1 MQNTI
6 VQNQLKLFQKLY
18 SILPKIKIIKEKG
31 EFKNEVNTIYYH
43 KKRSFWFTKAEKGN
57 KFYYF
62 FGLKNSNNLS
72 LDKASLIIDISM
84 QEEFG
89 SDSIGTLINMLGNVK
104 LLLNEK
110 VLNKRYPNLDT
121 SDFKSFY
128 HKDSSRYIDLGFLEG
143 DFIDNIEKLV
153 KKSDDTVLK
162 VKVPVKKAAKNPC
175 EICSRD
181 ISKIKS
187 LPEIENLKNFR
198 SNLCSECI
206 EKIVAAEF
214 FQRLN
219 KTLDNNK
226 TKTLDSE
233 REKFG
238 NDDVFDFSINILE
251 KYDIINFIGV
261 KKLFFTINNNYP
273 MIKEYSKY
281 IDEDNLLIDELFTYN
296 DRQIQMQMNL
306 FINALGAGKSHDEA
320 YKIAKVDEDK
330 VFNWFKLGEKGDS
343 NFTDFYSKYLK
354 YYTTL
359 TEIDQLTSSIFNEKN
374 LKKALENSDISFNK
388 AKEFYELGREGHG
401 DFVDFYNLCEK
412 YVPFE
417 FLKEDEL
424 VTKFIKLRWEGKK
437 TSRAIKSLKITDAQ
451 INRWLKK
458 AEDGA
463 KLYKKFDE
471 LYKPKENISKC
482 RLCGRKLNK
491 ESSKD
496 ICKRCEKKQFAC
508 KILFK
513 LLEYVE
519 PGKVFKK
526 DDLKALKLQ
535 DIQITEY
542 IWTLKEFNLINVK
555 NNTYKLKSRKDLENF
570 VKNSGMDPSNLPKE
584 SKKNIYK
591 TCSKCG
597 KSLKKSKFSKDDTVC
612 KDCRKLE
619 KTVDYLNEILEFV
632 DYEETFFE
640 EDLLKHFD
648 NSLNLQAKLWLLVDN
663 DLIIKDFK
671 DNSYTVASKN
681 TITEFLANNGDES
694 SKTNLEMNNVLHELK
709 RGKSKSEA
717 SRIANVPVN
726 IIDRWYEDGK
736 NNKNP
741 QTINFYNEYRNIQIP
756 QKDFKL
762 IDESKYSNHSQTV
775 NEMNKIIKDLQKG
788 LTPEDAVENADIKFD
803 TYKYW
808 LNRGKQGFGN
818 IYIDF
823 YTIISEILSKRP
835 KVKKDDNTGILS
847 LIPPDIEKNL
857 QKYSRGNQTG
867 FAWVNK
873 VGNYYKYSRSV
884 GNRHVSLQDKTIEG
898 LYEKVKNENL
908 LWGVRDLV
916 KAKAIVN
923 DEKPKIYAPLD
934 EKYLKTFPS
943 KSNSTGIAWVNKVG
957 NKFIYSRTA
966 GDGQV
971 EFSDANIYSLFN
983 KVISQRQPWGIRDYN
998 KASKLIDIP
1007 KDFIDKKP
1015 EDSNYPKSGIFKPL
1029 SDEYSFSSKN
1039 ATGIAWVNK
1048 IGNRYVYAR
1057 QVNGEMVRFVDED
1070 IVKLYNKVISQNQIW
1085 GIRDYKKASTIIPQE
1100 TVKNTPKKDDIYQE
1114 LDEKYLEY
1122 TPKTTTGLAFVD
1134 TNYDKFIYNMQIDKK
1149 IIRLTDTNIRTLHKK
1164 VLKNGGIWGVVDLNK
1179 AQRSIDPDIYGK
1191 TKKVGNVSVNY
1202 IEKSKT
1208 KLNIII
1214 SGTIQNNQ
1222 LFLILNK
1229 LESYELD
1236 FKRIIISSFGNK
1248 IDLFMEIEI
1257 QKNSRNVFE
1266 DKIKDLGWK

>member
-1 MQNTI
+1 M
-6 VQNQLKLFQKLY
+6 
-18 SILPKIKIIKEKG
+18 
-31 EFKNEVNTIYYH
+31 
-43 KKRSFWFTKAEKGN
+43 
-57 KFYYF
+57 
-62 FGLKNSNNLS
+62 
-72 LDKASLIIDISM
+72 
-84 QEEFG
+84 
-89 SDSIGTLINMLGNVK
+89 
-104 LLLNEK
+104 
-110 VLNKRYPNLDT
+110 
-121 SDFKSFY
+121 
-128 HKDSSRYIDLGFLEG
+128 
-143 DFIDNIEKLV
+143 
-153 KKSDDTVLK
+153 
-162 VKVPVKKAAKNPC
+162 
-175 EICSRD
+175 
-181 ISKIKS
+181 
-187 LPEIENLKNFR
+187 
-198 SNLCSECI
+198 
-206 EKIVAAEF
+206 
-214 FQRLN
+214 
-219 KTLDNNK
+219 
-226 TKTLDSE
+226 
-233 REKFG
+233 
-238 NDDVFDFSINILE
+238 
-251 KYDIINFIGV
+251 
-261 KKLFFTINNNYP
+261 
-273 MIKEYSKY
+273 
-281 IDEDNLLIDELFTYN
+281 
-296 DRQIQMQMNL
+296 
-306 FINALGAGKSHDEA
+306 
-320 YKIAKVDEDK
+320 
-330 VFNWFKLGEKGDS
+330 
-343 NFTDFYSKYLK
+343 
-354 YYTTL
+354 
-359 TEIDQLTSSIFNEKN
+359 
-374 LKKALENSDISFNK
+374 
-388 AKEFYELGREGHG
+388 
-401 DFVDFYNLCEK
+401 
-412 YVPFE
+412 
-417 FLKEDEL
+417 
-424 VTKFIKLRWEGKK
+424 
-437 TSRAIKSLKITDAQ
+437 
-451 INRWLKK
+451 
-458 AEDGA
+458 
-463 KLYKKFDE
+463 
-471 LYKPKENISKC
+471 
-482 RLCGRKLNK
+482 
-491 ESSKD
+491 
-496 ICKRCEKKQFAC
+496 
-508 KILFK
+508 
-513 LLEYVE
+513 
-519 PGKVFKK
+519 
-526 DDLKALKLQ
+526 
-535 DIQITEY
+535 
-542 IWTLKEFNLINVK
+542 
-555 NNTYKLKSRKDLENF
+555 
-570 VKNSGMDPSNLPKE
+570 
-584 SKKNIYK
+584 
-591 TCSKCG
+591 
-597 KSLKKSKFSKDDTVC
+597 
-612 KDCRKLE
+612 
-619 KTVDYLNEILEFV
+619 
-632 DYEETFFE
+632 
-640 EDLLKHFD
+640 
-648 NSLNLQAKLWLLVDN
+648 
-663 DLIIKDFK
+663 
-671 DNSYTVASKN
+671 
-681 TITEFLANNGDES
+681 
-694 SKTNLEMNNVLHELK
+694 
-709 RGKSKSEA
+709 
-717 SRIANVPVN
+717 
-726 IIDRWYEDGK
+726 
-736 NNKNP
+736 
-741 QTINFYNEYRNIQIP
+741 EYRNIQIP